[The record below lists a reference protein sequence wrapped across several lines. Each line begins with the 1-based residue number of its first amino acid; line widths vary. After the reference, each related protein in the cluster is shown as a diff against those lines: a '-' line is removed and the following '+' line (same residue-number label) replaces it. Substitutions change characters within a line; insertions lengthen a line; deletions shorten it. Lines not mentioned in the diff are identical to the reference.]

1 MGRKENKAMIRTA
14 AAAFLLTA
22 FVFVLAFSLN
32 DVGPFGLKTILISDM
47 KKQYIAFYSALRE
60 GRFTPY
66 TMEIGLGTPTV
77 ALFAYYLSSPFS
89 LLIWLFPSDSLPD
102 ALFWIIMLKTALSA
116 VTMSVCLSR
125 QKKNW
130 SVLPLSICYAL
141 MSYVFFFFINQF
153 WLDALVW
160 LPLLISSLESLRSGE
175 NVGKTVVIL
184 TVLFISNYYISYMTG
199 LFTALFLLYRCLE
212 EGESLKHT
220 VLNLGKL
227 ALSAVLA
234 FLNAGFLLLPTF
246 YQMMHSLGDAYDG
259 YGRVNYTPKQ
269 LILKLFVGYF
279 DSIGNAA
286 APTIFCG
293 TAVLLLVFLYFLN
306 ARISMKRRIL
316 SGGFLAFLM
325 ISTYLPVL
333 DRIWHGFAYPNA
345 FAYRYAFCIVFLLIW
360 LAHKNASEM
369 EGIPGWMFPVLL
381 VFPALLTLCF
391 RSLRNNMDAL
401 PAVYEIIL
409 LAAYPLILM
418 GLRKDGN
425 REKVCSLLLL
435 MTVLSEMLLNGVLVL
450 HGVDLQNEFPS
461 KEQFLFFRTE
471 MRTLVSE
478 ESDFRIAYE
487 DPERLNAGMEIGFLS
502 PSLFSSAYDAGVASA
517 VKKLG
522 YGSAAKQYWYV
533 PGSPETDRLLGI
545 RCVIIPEKEGNGESP
560 RITKLKRTECADPQ
574 PVAFLVPVGWT
585 DLALSGIAAEN
596 RERIGSVL
604 DDLRGWD
611 GIFRV
616 EKLESGQIEGLAES
630 DSESLV
636 FVSVPMQNGWYAA
649 VDGKTVPVLTL
660 LDAFIG
666 VPVSAGS
673 HKVVL
678 TYRTPW
684 SIPGTVA
691 SVFGILLTILL
702 TGVFRKKGQF
712 PSRTE
717 K

>member
-1 MGRKENKAMIRTA
+1 MAQKEKKSMIRTA

-22 FVFVLAFSLN
+22 VIFVLAFSLN
-32 DVGPFGLKTILISDM
+32 DVGPFGSKTILISDM

-116 VTMSVCLSR
+116 VTMSLCLAR
-125 QKKNW
+125 RKMTW

-160 LPLLISSLESLRSGE
+160 LPLLISSLEDLRDKGT
-175 NVGKTVVIL
+175 VGKTVVIL

-199 LFTALFLLYRCLE
+199 LFTALFLLYRSLE
-212 EGESLKHT
+212 EGEPLKDT

-227 ALSAVLA
+227 AFSAVMA
-234 FLNAGFLLLPTF
+234 FLNAGFLLFPTF
-246 YQMMHSLGDAYDG
+246 YQMMHSLGDAFDG

-286 APTIFCG
+286 APTVFCG
-293 TAVLLLVFLYFLN
+293 TSVLLLVLLFFLN
-306 ARISMKRRIL
+306 GGIPLKTRIL

-325 ISTYLPVL
+325 ISTYLPFL

-360 LAHKNASEM
+360 LAHRSAAELKNAA
-369 EGIPGWMFPVLL
+369 GYLFPVLMVL
-381 VFPALLTLCF
+381 PVLLALCYGT
-391 RSLRNNMDAL
+391 LRNNMESL
-401 PAVYEIIL
+401 PAVGEIVM
-409 LAAYPLILM
+409 LAVYPLILM
-418 GLRKDGN
+418 LIRSDRK
-425 REKVCSLLLL
+425 RERICSLLFL
-435 MTVLSEMLLNGVLVL
+435 MAVLTETLLNGSLVL

-461 KEQFLFFRTE
+461 KEQFLYFRTE
-471 MRTLVSE
+471 MRKLVSQE
-478 ESDFRIAYE
+478 TDGRIAYS

-533 PGSPETDRLLGI
+533 SGSPETDRLLGI

-560 RITKLKRTECADPQ
+560 RITELKRTECADPQ

-585 DLALSGIAAEN
+585 DLALSENAAEN
-596 RERIGSVL
+596 REMIERAL
-604 DDLRGWD
+604 DDLRTWD
-611 GIFRV
+611 GIFHV
-616 EKLESGQIEGLAES
+616 EKLENGQIEGQAES
-630 DSESLV
+630 DRESLV
-636 FVSVPMQNGWYAA
+636 FVSVPARNGWHAA

-660 LDAFIG
+660 LDVFIG
-666 VPVSAGS
+666 VPVPAGS

-684 SIPGTVA
+684 SIPGMAV
-691 SVFGILLTILL
+691 SVCGILLSALL
-702 TGVFRKKGQF
+702 TAVCRKKGKF
-712 PSRTE
+712 PSRSE

>member
-1 MGRKENKAMIRTA
+1 MAQKEKMSMIRTA

-22 FVFVLAFSLN
+22 VIFVLAFSLN
-32 DVGPFGLKTILISDM
+32 DVGPFGSKTILISDM

-102 ALFWIIMLKTALSA
+102 ALFWIILLKTALSA
-116 VTMSVCLSR
+116 VTMSVCLVR
-125 QKKNW
+125 RKKTW

-160 LPLLISSLESLRSGE
+160 LPLLISSLEDLRGKGTI
-175 NVGKTVVIL
+175 GKTVVIL

-212 EGESLKHT
+212 EGESLKDT

-227 ALSAVLA
+227 AFSAVMA
-234 FLNAGFLLLPTF
+234 FMNAGFLLLPTF

-293 TAVLLLVFLYFLN
+293 TAVLLLVLLYFLN
-306 ARISMKRRIL
+306 SRISLKSRIL

-360 LAHKNASEM
+360 LAHISASEM

-381 VFPALLTLCF
+381 AFPVLMTLFF

-401 PAVYEIIL
+401 PAVCEITL
-409 LAAYPLILM
+409 LAAYPLMLM
-418 GLRKDGN
+418 GLRKDGY
-425 REKVCSLLLL
+425 RKRVCSLLLL
-435 MTVLSEMLLNGVLVL
+435 MTVLAEMLLNGV
-450 HGVDLQNEFPS
+450 
-461 KEQFLFFRTE
+461 
-471 MRTLVSE
+471 
-478 ESDFRIAYE
+478 
-487 DPERLNAGMEIGFLS
+487 
-502 PSLFSSAYDAGVASA
+502 
-517 VKKLG
+517 
-522 YGSAAKQYWYV
+522 
-533 PGSPETDRLLGI
+533 
-545 RCVIIPEKEGNGESP
+545 
-560 RITKLKRTECADPQ
+560 
-574 PVAFLVPVGWT
+574 
-585 DLALSGIAAEN
+585 
-596 RERIGSVL
+596 
-604 DDLRGWD
+604 
-611 GIFRV
+611 
-616 EKLESGQIEGLAES
+616 
-630 DSESLV
+630 
-636 FVSVPMQNGWYAA
+636 
-649 VDGKTVPVLTL
+649 
-660 LDAFIG
+660 
-666 VPVSAGS
+666 
-673 HKVVL
+673 
-678 TYRTPW
+678 
-684 SIPGTVA
+684 
-691 SVFGILLTILL
+691 
-702 TGVFRKKGQF
+702 
-712 PSRTE
+712 
-717 K
+717 